1 MLSSHCPASK
11 LKLCLVM
18 EEDVELWGRDLMC
31 HDVTG
36 TDLEKHSKHVVRKYL
51 ITEACII
58 VRVLKCIIRLW
69 WV

>member
-1 MLSSHCPASK
+1 
-11 LKLCLVM
+11 M

-36 TDLEKHSKHVVRKYL
+36 TDLEKHSKHVVRNYS
-51 ITEACII
+51 IIEACII